1 MPRAN
6 KASLAAEHSIARAHA
21 ATAMTTTPTEPAIYG
36 RARVIAEGLF
46 RTKRAGR
53 HGVVDRGMVKLER
66 TKGGFYWISL
76 DGSRVFRGVQ
86 PFNADEL
93 QPKFIDAM
101 ERAGR

>member
-1 MPRAN
+1 
-6 KASLAAEHSIARAHA
+6 
-21 ATAMTTTPTEPAIYG
+21 MTGADSPEPTLSG

-53 HGVVDRGMVKLER
+53 HGVVDRGMVKLEC
-66 TKGGFYWISL
+66 TKGGYYWISL
-76 DGSRVFRGVQ
+76 DGSRVLRGKAIFDAEV
-86 PFNADEL
+86 L